1 MTDQVQPLD
10 ITVNQLLTMVR
21 NQMTNISALVE
32 THAANV
38 TQSLDSELNDYNG
51 MVEALENA
59 DENRKMLE
67 LKCLSLEERKEELE
81 LQHAEELNKVRKELN
96 MLKIATQDVPEMRK
110 ELKRLKEM
118 DPDSL
123 KDRLA
128 KTKSL
133 ASDRL
138 DTINKLKREQS
149 ADRKKIIKLETTVN
163 TLTEASIKATEIA
176 DDYQRKIEFIDGS
189 VEQKTFKADHGLEFF
204 IYKYGYPLSFRPQV
218 KNLSVIRDLDF
229 HIELRTNW
237 AICCIVSV
245 SDWLIPLIPTVKEF
259 EGNYPTELYKE
270 LQRIYEDVAKVSH
283 QHLIDRVEHF
293 KEVSI
298 LDTDVLSIR
307 EVRLLNQANYF
318 SIYSVMHPTDK
329 QLADTVIGIGLET
342 ASKIRERIDK
352 EVVQPWEKANW
363 TKEQVKEVRR

>member
-1 MTDQVQPLD
+1 MTDQIQPLD
-10 ITVNQLLTMVR
+10 VTVNQLLTMVR

-51 MVEALENA
+51 MVEALEEA
-59 DENRKMLE
+59 DEKRKMLE

-133 ASDRL
+133 ASERL

-163 TLTEASIKATEIA
+163 TLTEASIAATKIA
-176 DDYQRKIEFIDGS
+176 DDYQAKVEFIDGT
-189 VEQKTFKADHGLEFF
+189 VEQKAYVGTDGIEFF
-204 IYKYGYPLSFRPQV
+204 IYKYGYPLSFKPQV

-229 HIELRTNW
+229 HIEIRSNW
-237 AICCIVSV
+237 AICCIVSI
-245 SDWLIPLIPTVKEF
+245 SDWLIPLIPTVYEF
-259 EGNYPTELYKE
+259 EGRYPTELYQD
-270 LQRIYEDVAKVSH
+270 LQKIYTDVAATSH

-293 KEVSI
+293 KEVS
-298 LDTDVLSIR
+298 LMEVDVLSLR
-307 EVRLLNQANYF
+307 EVRLLADANY
-318 SIYSVMHPTDK
+318 YSVYSIMHPTDK
-329 QLADTVIGIGLET
+329 QLAKAVRGISEET